1 MNKIINKY
9 IFNAEK
15 INTSIKIVLSRT
27 QYYIDETD
35 DVEKQKIFK
44 GLCNDYIK
52 IANTIIEPSKKEYNL
67 EYYNCCI
74 DAMTEINFR
83 MAELEKESVKK
94 RSKRRVCNK
103 YFKDI
108 RDSISTYSGM
118 KRVVS
123 GIMIIILI
131 TIPIIRV
138 LKEFIK
144 EVVGFSILKD
154 HTYALVQPIIDFCIC
169 LLPASLAYLLFIPLL
184 KKMLLKSRV
193 CRESQRETILGL
205 LTIFIT
211 IFIAVLV

>member
-1 MNKIINKY
+1 MNKLINKY

-15 INTSIKIVLSRT
+15 IYTSIEIVLSRT

-35 DVEKQKIFK
+35 DIEKQKIFK

-83 MAELEKESVKK
+83 MAELEKESVKR

-118 KRVVS
+118 KRVLF
-123 GIMIIILI
+123 GIMLIILI

-144 EVVGFSILKD
+144 EVVGFTILD
-154 HTYALVQPIIDFCIC
+154 HTYALIQPIIDFCIC
-169 LLPASLAYLLFIPLL
+169 LIPALLSYLLFIPLL

-205 LTIFIT
+205 LTIFIS